1 MLMKLIKK
9 LLGYSSSSHKYRKY
23 SSSDY
28 AKRKNSHYGHGH
40 RHYGQSHYK
49 KKHSSHSFF
58 SS

>member
-1 MLMKLIKK
+1 MIKK
-9 LLGYSSSSHKYRKY
+9 LLKLLLSNLLGKKSYRKY

-28 AKRKNSHYGHGH
+28 KRRGGH
-40 RHYGQSHYK
+40 RHYGHNHYR